1 MSQLLVDDIVNKDDS
16 GSPGFSKGAVVTGIV
31 TATTLK
37 GTTVEATTVEA
48 NTIAAGAGGT
58 VTVNTG
64 AGTGTPRWHWQ
75 SAGHLLPT
83 SNADYDIGSAEKK
96 VRHLFLSDNSLK
108 FVDDSNNPRN
118 LSVTAGGNLKFDGG
132 FEAATATF
140 AGNVSVGGT
149 LTYEDVNN
157 IDSVGLITAR
167 NGIDVLAGISTF
179 QGVDNEK
186 RVTEKINVVSGT
198 AIDCS
203 AGNYYTK
210 TVTGATAFT
219 FTNVPTSVAYFL
231 TIEVTCNGSN
241 AVTWPASVKWPAD
254 TAPAITDGKTT
265 LFMFVTDDGG
275 TRWRGSSLADYTN

>member
-16 GSPGFSKGAVVTGIV
+16 GAPGFSKGVVVGTAVTINSTGINISSGIV
-31 TATTLK
+31 TATTFS
-37 GTTVEATTVEA
+37 GNATSATSA
-48 NTIAAGAGGT
+48 TNASGL
-58 VTVNTG
+58 
-64 AGTGTPRWHWQ
+64 TGTPNI
-75 SAGHLLPT
+75 T
-83 SNADYDIGSAEKK
+83 VGSITAA
-96 VRHLFLSDNSLK
+96 SG
-108 FVDDSNNPRN
+108 
-118 LSVTAGGNLKFDGG
+118 SVSGNF
-132 FEAATATF
+132 
-140 AGNVSVGGT
+140 SVAGT
-149 LTYEDVNN
+149 LTYEDVTN

-167 NGIDVLAGISTF
+167 NGIQVNSDGIDVVAGISTF

-186 RVTEKINVVSGT
+186 RVTEKINTVSGT
-198 AIDCS
+198 AIDC
-203 AGNYYTK
+203 AEGNYYTK

-254 TAPAITDGKTT
+254 TAPTITDGKTT

>member
-37 GTTVEATTVEA
+37 GTTVEA
-48 NTIAAGAGGT
+48 NTITAGAGGT
-58 VTVNTG
+58 VTISTG
-64 AGTGTPRWHWQ
+64 VGTSRWHYTT
-75 SAGHLLPT
+75 AGHLLPID
-83 SNADYDIGSAEKK
+83 NADYDIGSAEKK

-132 FEAATATF
+132 FEAANATF

-149 LTYEDVNN
+149 LTYDDVTN

-167 NGIDVLAGISTF
+167 GGIDN
-179 QGVDNEK
+179 QK
-186 RVTEKINVVSGT
+186 RYTESINTVSGT
-198 AIDCS
+198 AIDC
-203 AGNYYTK
+203 AEGNYFKK

-219 FTNVPTSVAYFL
+219 FTNVPSGTAYFL
-231 TIEVTCNGSN
+231 TIEIECNGSN
-241 AVTWPASVKWPAD
+241 GVNWPTSVKWPAD
-254 TAPAITDGKTT
+254 TPPTITDGKTT

>member
-16 GSPGFSKGAVVTGIV
+16 GAPGFSKGVTVTGVTTSTSAIVGAAVTINSTGIDIASGIV
-31 TATTLK
+31 TATTFK
-37 GTTVEATTVEA
+37 GALDGSATNA
-48 NTIAAGAGGT
+48 SGL
-58 VTVNTG
+58 
-64 AGTGTPRWHWQ
+64 TGTPNIVV
-75 SAGHLLPT
+75 G
-83 SNADYDIGSAEKK
+83 
-96 VRHLFLSDNSLK
+96 
-108 FVDDSNNPRN
+108 
-118 LSVTAGGNLKFDGG
+118 SVTASSGSVSGNF
-132 FEAATATF
+132 
-140 AGNVSVGGT
+140 NVGGT
-149 LTYEDVNN
+149 LTYEDVTN

-186 RVTEKINVVSGT
+186 RITEKINAVSGT
-198 AIDCS
+198 AIDC
-203 AGNYYTK
+203 AEGNYYTK

-241 AVTWPASVKWPAD
+241 AVTWPDPNVKWPAD
-254 TAPAITDGKTT
+254 TAPSITDGKTT

>member
-31 TATTLK
+31 TATT
-37 GTTVEATTVEA
+37 VQS

-64 AGTGTPRWHWQ
+64 AGTGTPRWHLQ
-75 SAGHLLPT
+75 SAGHLIPNV
-83 SNADYDIGSAEKK
+83 NAAYDIGNAEQK
-96 VRHLFLSDNSLK
+96 VRHLFLSDNSIK

-118 LSVTAGGNLKFDGG
+118 LSVTDAGNLKFDGG

-140 AGNVSVGGT
+140 AGNVSIGGT
-149 LTYEDVNN
+149 LSYDDVTN

-167 NGIDVLAGISTF
+167 NGIDVIGGISTF
-179 QGVDNEK
+179 QGIDNEK
-186 RVTEKINVVSGT
+186 RFTEKINAVSGT
-198 AIDCS
+198 AIDC
-203 AGNYYTK
+203 AEGNYYTK

-241 AVTWPASVKWPAD
+241 AVTWPAAVKWPGD

>member
-37 GTTVEATTVEA
+37 GTTVEA

-58 VTVNTG
+58 VTVSTG
-64 AGTGTPRWHWQ
+64 VGTSRWHWQ
-75 SAGHLLPT
+75 TAGHLIPNV
-83 SNADYDIGSAEKK
+83 NAAYDIGNAEQK

-132 FEAATATF
+132 FEAANATF

-149 LTYEDVNN
+149 LTYEDVQN

-167 NGIDVLAGISTF
+167 SGIDN
-179 QGVDNEK
+179 QK
-186 RVTEKINVVSGT
+186 RYTESINTVSGT

-210 TVTGATAFT
+210 TITGATAFT

-241 AVTWPASVKWPAD
+241 AATWPASVKWPAD

>member
-16 GSPGFSKGAVVTGIV
+16 GAPGFSKGVTVTGVTTITSAIVGAAVTINSTGIDIASGIV
-31 TATTLK
+31 TATTFK
-37 GTTVEATTVEA
+37 GALDGSA
-48 NTIAAGAGGT
+48 NSASGL
-58 VTVNTG
+58 
-64 AGTGTPRWHWQ
+64 TGTP
-75 SAGHLLPT
+75 
-83 SNADYDIGSAEKK
+83 NIVVGSITAA
-96 VRHLFLSDNSLK
+96 SG
-108 FVDDSNNPRN
+108 
-118 LSVTAGGNLKFDGG
+118 SVSGNF
-132 FEAATATF
+132 
-140 AGNVSVGGT
+140 SVAGT
-149 LTYEDVNN
+149 LTYEDVTN

-167 NGIDVLAGISTF
+167 NGIDVLSGISTF

-186 RVTEKINVVSGT
+186 RVTEKINAVSGT
-198 AIDCS
+198 AIDC
-203 AGNYYTK
+203 AEGNYYTK

>member
-16 GSPGFSKGAVVTGIV
+16 GAPGFSKGVVVGAAVTINSTGIDIASGIV
-31 TATTLK
+31 TATTFD
-37 GTTVEATTVEA
+37 GNATSATSA
-48 NTIAAGAGGT
+48 TNASGL
-58 VTVNTG
+58 
-64 AGTGTPRWHWQ
+64 TGTPNIVV
-75 SAGHLLPT
+75 G
-83 SNADYDIGSAEKK
+83 
-96 VRHLFLSDNSLK
+96 
-108 FVDDSNNPRN
+108 
-118 LSVTAGGNLKFDGG
+118 SVTAASGSVSGNF
-132 FEAATATF
+132 
-140 AGNVSVGGT
+140 SVAGT
-149 LTYEDVNN
+149 LTYEDVTN

-167 NGIDVLAGISTF
+167 GGIDN
-179 QGVDNEK
+179 QK
-186 RVTEKINVVSGT
+186 RYTESINTVSGT
-198 AIDCS
+198 AIDCA

-254 TAPAITDGKTT
+254 TAPTITDGKTT

>member
-31 TATTLK
+31 TATTVK
-37 GTTVEATTVEA
+37 S
-48 NTIAAGAGGT
+48 NTIAAGVGGT
-58 VTVNTG
+58 VTISTG
-64 AGTGTPRWHWQ
+64 VGTSRWHYTT
-75 SAGHLLPT
+75 AGHLLPID
-83 SNADYDIGSAEKK
+83 NADYDIGSAEKK

-132 FEAATATF
+132 FEAANATF

-186 RVTEKINVVSGT
+186 RVTEKINAVSGT
-198 AIDCS
+198 AIDCA

-210 TVTGATAFT
+210 TITGATAFT

-241 AVTWPASVKWPAD
+241 AATWPASVKWPAD

-275 TRWRGSSLADYTN
+275 T

>member
-31 TATTLK
+31 TATT
-37 GTTVEATTVEA
+37 VQS

-64 AGTGTPRWHWQ
+64 AGTGTPRWHLQ
-75 SAGHLLPT
+75 SAGHLIPNV
-83 SNADYDIGSAEKK
+83 NAAYDIGNAEQK
-96 VRHLFLSDNSLK
+96 VRHLFLSDNSIK

-118 LSVTAGGNLKFDGG
+118 LSVTDAGNLKFDGG
-132 FEAATATF
+132 FEAANATF

-167 NGIDVLAGISTF
+167 SGIDVIAGISTF

-186 RVTEKINVVSGT
+186 RFTEKINAVSGT
-198 AIDCS
+198 AIDC
-203 AGNYYTK
+203 AEGNYYTK

>member
-37 GTTVEATTVEA
+37 GTTVEATTVET
-48 NTIAAGAGGT
+48 NTISAGAGGT

-75 SAGHLLPT
+75 TGGHLIPLV
-83 SNADYDIGSAEKK
+83 NAAYDIGNAEQK
-96 VRHLFLSDNSLK
+96 VRHLFLSDNSIK

-132 FEAATATF
+132 FEAANATF

-149 LTYEDVNN
+149 LTYDDVTN

-167 NGIDVLAGISTF
+167 GGIDN
-179 QGVDNEK
+179 QK
-186 RVTEKINVVSGT
+186 RYTESINTVSGT
-198 AIDCS
+198 SIDCS
-203 AGNYYTK
+203 EGNYFKK

-219 FTNVPTSVAYFL
+219 FTNVPAGTAYFL
-231 TIEVTCNGSN
+231 TIEIECNGSN
-241 AVTWPASVKWPAD
+241 AVTWPDPNVKWPAD
-254 TAPAITDGKTT
+254 TAPEITDGKTT

>member
-37 GTTVEATTVEA
+37 GTTVEATTVQS

-75 SAGHLLPT
+75 TGGHLIPLV
-83 SNADYDIGSAEKK
+83 NAAYDIGNAEQK
-96 VRHLFLSDNSLK
+96 VRHLFLSDNSIK

-140 AGNVSVGGT
+140 SGNVSVGGT
-149 LTYEDVNN
+149 LTYDDVTN

-167 NGIDVLAGISTF
+167 GGIDN
-179 QGVDNEK
+179 QK
-186 RVTEKINVVSGT
+186 RYTESINAVSGT
-198 AIDCS
+198 AIDCE

-254 TAPAITDGKTT
+254 TAPEITDGKTT

>member
-37 GTTVEATTVEA
+37 GTTVEA

-58 VTVNTG
+58 VTISTG
-64 AGTGTPRWHWQ
+64 VGTSRWHYTT
-75 SAGHLLPT
+75 AGHLLPID
-83 SNADYDIGSAEKK
+83 NADYDIGSAEKK

-132 FEAATATF
+132 FEAANATF

-149 LTYEDVNN
+149 LTYEDVKNV
-157 IDSVGLITAR
+157 DSVGLITAR

-186 RVTEKINVVSGT
+186 RVTEKINAVSGT
-198 AIDCS
+198 AIDCA

>member
-37 GTTVEATTVEA
+37 GTTVQS

-64 AGTGTPRWHWQ
+64 AGTGTPRWHLQ
-75 SAGHLLPT
+75 SAGHLIPNV
-83 SNADYDIGSAEKK
+83 NAAYDIGNAEQK
-96 VRHLFLSDNSLK
+96 VRHLFLSDNSIK

-118 LSVTAGGNLKFDGG
+118 LSVTDAGNLKFDGG
-132 FEAATATF
+132 FEAANATF

-167 NGIDVLAGISTF
+167 SGIDVIAGISTF

-186 RVTEKINVVSGT
+186 RVTEKINTVSGT

-203 AGNYYTK
+203 EGNYFKK

-219 FTNVPTSVAYFL
+219 FTNVPSGTAYFL
-231 TIEVTCNGSN
+231 TIEIECNGSN
-241 AVTWPASVKWPAD
+241 AVTWPDPNVKWPAD
-254 TAPAITDGKTT
+254 TAPSITDGKTT

>member
-16 GSPGFSKGAVVTGIV
+16 GAPGFSKGVVVGAAVTINSTGINISSGIV
-31 TATTLK
+31 TATTFS
-37 GTTVEATTVEA
+37 GNATSATSA
-48 NTIAAGAGGT
+48 TNASGL
-58 VTVNTG
+58 
-64 AGTGTPRWHWQ
+64 TGTPNIVV
-75 SAGHLLPT
+75 G
-83 SNADYDIGSAEKK
+83 
-96 VRHLFLSDNSLK
+96 
-108 FVDDSNNPRN
+108 
-118 LSVTAGGNLKFDGG
+118 SVTAASGSVSGNF
-132 FEAATATF
+132 
-140 AGNVSVGGT
+140 SVAGT
-149 LTYEDVNN
+149 LTYEDVTN

-186 RVTEKINVVSGT
+186 RVTEKINAVSGT
-198 AIDCS
+198 AIDC
-203 AGNYYTK
+203 AEGNYYTK

-254 TAPAITDGKTT
+254 TAPSITDGKTT